1 MLVDR
6 EQEGFSLLHHFL
18 ILHRDHLVEV
28 NCLSLIFRLRLL
40 VVEPD
45 GTRSKRFQVI
55 PGTQLIVEYF
65 QLVLNLGIV
74 TAWSR
79 VDSHLLGNLFHEV
92 SHHR

>member
-1 MLVDR
+1 MLVDC

-28 NCLSLIFRLRLL
+28 DRLSLIFGLRLL

-65 QLVLNLGIV
+65 ELVLDLSIV

-79 VDSHLLGNLFHEV
+79 VDSLLFRYLLHEV
-92 SHHR
+92 SHNW